1 MRIVNKQLFEFDS
14 RITGGPLLKY
24 HYTDNDI
31 KNEPMLFN
39 CDKKY
44 AFQNGGPITTDFL
57 ERLNLSGG
65 WCDQDIIIDS
75 RVHMLMPGWYPCISG
90 WHHDDVPRT
99 RSDGQPDYVSPAYK
113 AEHCCCVVNS
123 KIAPTEFAL
132 GSALFPD
139 IEPGEKYYKK
149 WHPLVEKNLYDGIF
163 ERIPIQDSQLIFFDW
178 ETWHQGV
185 PAVGNGWRFF
195 IRATKNTG
203 RKPTNEIRRQ
213 VQIYLPN
220 PIEGW

>member
-1 MRIVNKQLFEFDS
+1 MRTIISGFEFESTCSEGARLEFSYSD
-14 RITGGPLLKY
+14 
-24 HYTDNDI
+24 HDI

-44 AFQNGGPITTDFL
+44 AYDNGGPITQDFITTL
-57 ERLNLSGG
+57 AHNFNWRNED
-65 WCDQDIIIDS
+65 WVIDS
-75 RVHMLMPGWYPCISG
+75 RVHMAVVKGCYLCIPG

-99 RSDGQPDYVSPAYK
+99 RSDGQPDYRSPAYK
-113 AEHCCCVVNS
+113 AEHCCCLVNAS
-123 KIAPTEFAL
+123 IAPTEFAVGNMTFSEVPL
-132 GSALFPD
+132 GN
-139 IEPGEKYYKK
+139 KYYKE
-149 WHPLVEKNLYDGIF
+149 WHPEVEKGI
-163 ERIPIQDSQLIFFDW
+163 EHGLLKRRIIKDSILTYFDW

-185 PAVGNGWRFF
+185 PATEIGWRFF

-220 PIEGW
+220 PVEGW